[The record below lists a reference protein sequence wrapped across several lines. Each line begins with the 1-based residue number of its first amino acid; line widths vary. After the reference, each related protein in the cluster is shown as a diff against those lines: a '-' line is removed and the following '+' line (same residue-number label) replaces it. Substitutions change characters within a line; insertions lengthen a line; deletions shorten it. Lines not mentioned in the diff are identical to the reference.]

1 MKSILNDSNWS
12 VPNSKIK
19 EFRVKKH
26 DYCLCVPVINE
37 GERFT
42 KQITRLRDFSR
53 LLDILILDGGSTDGS
68 IDPQLLKKN
77 KIRTLLI
84 KTGLGRLSAQLRMG
98 YAYALRQGYLGII
111 TIDGN
116 GKDNEQAIPDFI
128 RALNMGFD
136 YVQGSRFI
144 SGGQGV
150 NTPLVR
156 HLAVRLIHA
165 TLISLAAKYH
175 FTDTTP
181 GFRAYSSKFLLD
193 SRVQPFRSI
202 FVDYELL
209 AYLTVRAP
217 QLNFKVKETP
227 MVRSYPFRGKTP
239 TKISFIQGNLLL
251 LNTLIKTILGRFNP

>member
-1 MKSILNDSNWS
+1 MKTNISGTNWS
-12 VPNSKIK
+12 IPKSKIT
-19 EFRVKKH
+19 EFRIKKNS
-26 DYCLCVPVINE
+26 YCLCVPIINE

-42 KQITRLRDFSR
+42 KQITRLRNFSNI
-53 LLDILILDGGSTDGS
+53 LDILILDGGSTDGS
-68 IDPQLLKKN
+68 INLQFLKKN
-77 KIRTLLI
+77 KVRTLLI
-84 KTGLGRLSAQLRMG
+84 KTGPGRLGAQLRMG

-165 TLISLAAKYH
+165 PLISLAAKYH

-193 SRVQPFRSI
+193 SKVQPFRSI
-202 FVDYELL
+202 FVSYELL
-209 AYLTVRAP
+209 TYLTVRAP
-217 QLNFKVKETP
+217 QLNFKVKEVP
-227 MVRSYPFRGKTP
+227 IVRSYPLCGKTP
-239 TKISFIQGNLLL
+239 TKISFIQGNFLL
-251 LNTLIKTILGRFNP
+251 LNILIKTIFGQFNP